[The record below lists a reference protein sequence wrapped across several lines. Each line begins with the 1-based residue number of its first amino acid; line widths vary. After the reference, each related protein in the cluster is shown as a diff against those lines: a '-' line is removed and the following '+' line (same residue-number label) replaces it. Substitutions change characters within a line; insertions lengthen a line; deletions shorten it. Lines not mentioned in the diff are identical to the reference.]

1 VFISTKRSLFIVIAG
16 LILFTAGCSTAREE
30 TFSADQFRGPKIKD
44 LYMVIIRDPDAQVLA
59 IEKGDIHILGDI
71 TRPVDVERLCINPK
85 LDLSL
90 AQAFHGF
97 FLGFNLRKSPW
108 NRKELRQAAWMAIPR
123 EKIVRDLFSGYAAP
137 LASFLPP
144 ASPYY
149 AEDLPVPP
157 QDLEGARSM
166 LEKNGW
172 SRDSRGILIPPG
184 SDTPLETMKL
194 LSPTAQV
201 APTTAELVTR
211 LVTSLN
217 SIGIPLEV
225 DPMDFSTM
233 IARLNDHDFDSYVL
247 AWSMTRDPDSLFAF
261 YHSSMDIKGG
271 YNIPGIHDAELDRAL
286 ETLRQAP
293 DETSAREAAELSQRI
308 LADRIPVIPIYSR
321 YSIASVSKQWKDS
334 VTTKVTTADNIWSLL
349 NMEPSDGVDSPLYWC
364 LAEEPRA
371 LNPFSGGSAYDWQV
385 MGILYDSLLS
395 IAPDSLEDIPWLA
408 REWKVETLEEE
419 GRKRTRLTFSLRD
432 DVLWQDGE
440 PFTGEDVKATIEFMK
455 SNSIPRYLDNVRDV
469 MKVDLPDKYTV
480 QVTMKGVSYWYLHNI
495 GGLPI
500 VPEHIIRGITDWKN
514 WQPSKLDNPVNSDLT
529 QLTGTGPFI
538 FREYR
543 RGEYVRFS
551 RNDHF
556 WLLHKDD

>member
-1 VFISTKRSLFIVIAG
+1 MALAG
-16 LILFTAGCSTAREE
+16 VILFTAGCSTALE
-30 TFSADQFRGPKIKD
+30 TFSAEQFRGPKIKD

-59 IEKGDIHILGDI
+59 IEKGDIHVLGDI
-71 TRPVDVERLCINPK
+71 TRPVDVERLSRNSG

-97 FLGFNLRKSPW
+97 FLGFNLRKAPW
-108 NRKELRQAAWMAIPR
+108 DRKELRHAAWMAIPR
-123 EKIVRDLFSGYAAP
+123 ERIVRDLFSGYAAP

-149 AEDLPVPP
+149 AKDLPVPP
-157 QDLEGARSM
+157 QDLEGAGRM

-184 SDTPLETMKL
+184 SDTPLKTMKL

-211 LVTSLN
+211 IVASLN

-271 YNIPGIHDAELDRAL
+271 YNIPGIHDPELDRAL
-286 ETLRQAP
+286 EALRQAP
-293 DETSAREAAELSQRI
+293 EETSAREAAELSQQI

-321 YSIASVSKQWKDS
+321 YSIASVNKQWKNS
-334 VTTKVTTADNIWSLL
+334 VKTTVTTSDNIWSLL
-349 NMEPSDGVDSPLYWC
+349 NMEPVDGVDSPLYWC

-385 MGILYDSLLS
+385 MGIIYDSLLA

-408 REWKVETLEEE
+408 REWKVETIEED
-419 GRKRTRLTFSLRD
+419 GKKRTRLTFNLRKD
-432 DVLWQDGE
+432 ALWQDGE
-440 PFTGEDVKATIEFMK
+440 QFTGEDVKATIEFMK

-469 MKVDLPDKYTV
+469 LKVDLPDKYTV
-480 QVTMKGVSYWYLHNI
+480 QVTMNGVSYWYLHNI

-514 WQPSKLDNPVNSDLT
+514 WQPSKLENPINDGLT

>member
-1 VFISTKRSLFIVIAG
+1 MALAG
-16 LILFTAGCSTAREE
+16 VILFTAGCSTALE
-30 TFSADQFRGPKIKD
+30 TFSAEQFRGPKIKD

-59 IEKGDIHILGDI
+59 IEKGDIHVLGDI
-71 TRPVDVERLCINPK
+71 TRPVDVERLSRNPE

-97 FLGFNLRKSPW
+97 FLGFNIRRSPW
-108 NRKELRQAAWMAIPR
+108 NRKELRHAAWMAIPR
-123 EKIVRDLFSGYAAP
+123 ERIVRDLFSGYAAP

-149 AEDLPVPP
+149 AKDLPVPP
-157 QDLEGARSM
+157 QDLEGARRI

-172 SRDSRGILIPPG
+172 SRDSIGILIPPG

-211 LVTSLN
+211 IVASLN

-271 YNIPGIHDAELDRAL
+271 YNIPGIHDPELDRAL
-286 ETLRQAP
+286 EALRQAP
-293 DETSAREAAELSQRI
+293 DEISAREAAELSQRI
-308 LADRIPVIPIYSR
+308 LADRLPVIPIYSR
-321 YSIASVSKQWKDS
+321 YSIASVSKQWKDP
-334 VTTKVTTADNIWSLL
+334 VKTKVTTADNTWSLL
-349 NMEPSDGVDSPLYWC
+349 NMEPADGVDSPLYWC

-385 MGILYDSLLS
+385 MGIIYDSLLA

-408 REWKVETLEEE
+408 REWEVETLEED
-419 GRKRTRLTFSLRD
+419 GNRRTRLTFKLRE

-440 PFTGEDVKATIEFMK
+440 QFTGEDVKATIEFMK
-455 SNSIPRYLDNVRDV
+455 SNNIPRYLDNVRDV
-469 MKVDLPDKYTV
+469 LKIELPDKHTV
-480 QVTMKGVSYWYLHNI
+480 QITMKGVSYWYLHNI

-514 WQPSKLDNPVNSDLT
+514 WQPSKQENPVNSDLT

-551 RNDHF
+551 RNDNF
-556 WLLHKDD
+556 WLLHKNE